1 MYYWYNKYNFYTEV
15 TMAKPKEQG
24 FIATVKLGP
33 KGQIVIPKEVR
44 EMFDIGPGDSL
55 VLMAHPKRGIA
66 LQRQNIMMKI
76 AQTIIGGNGKDVY
89 PHEDEENLDNFAHKI
104 IETTEEDE

>member
-1 MYYWYNKYNFYTEV
+1 MS
-15 TMAKPKEQG
+15 KEKNEG

-44 EMFDIGPGDSL
+44 DMFDIGPGDSL

-66 LQRQNIMMKI
+66 LQRQNLMLNIALKIMDGQGKNIYPSENEDDLNQFANKI
-76 AQTIIGGNGKDVY
+76 LKEAQDGCD
-89 PHEDEENLDNFAHKI
+89 
-104 IETTEEDE
+104 

>member
-1 MYYWYNKYNFYTEV
+1 
-15 TMAKPKEQG
+15 MAKPKEQG

-76 AQTIIGGNGKDVY
+76 AQSIIGGNGKEIY
-89 PHEDEENLDNFAHKI
+89 PHEEEEDVNNFAHEI
-104 IETTEEDE
+104 MANTTEDEE

>member
-1 MYYWYNKYNFYTEV
+1 MSKKKND
-15 TMAKPKEQG
+15 G

-44 EMFDIGPGDSL
+44 DMFDIGPGDSL

-66 LQRQNIMMKI
+66 LQRQNLMLNIALKI
-76 AQTIIGGNGKDVY
+76 LDGQGNNIY
-89 PHEDEENLDNFAHKI
+89 PSENVDDLDTFAHKI
-104 IETTEEDE
+104 LEENQNERN